1 MSALPPQ
8 LAKMS
13 RVPHRLLDLGVPMGP
28 LKLLRTRGRRSGR
41 TRTIPVVTFRRD
53 GVEWLVSPFGDTGW
67 VLNARAD
74 GHAEIGRGR
83 RFRRV
88 RLVEVDDDR
97 KPEVLWRYRRRFGI
111 VPFVRHAFSATP
123 RQGPAA
129 FHQEAAGHPVFVAQ
143 PDD

>member
-13 RVPHRLLDLGVPMGP
+13 RVPHRLLDRGVWMGP
-28 LKLLRTRGRRSGR
+28 LTLLRTRGRRSGK
-41 TRTIPVVTFRRD
+41 TRTIPVVTFRHD
-53 GVEWLVSPFGDTGW
+53 GVEWVVSPFGDTGW
-67 VLNARAD
+67 VANARAD

-88 RLVEVDDDR
+88 RLVEVDDAR

-111 VPFVRHAFSATP
+111 VPFVRHAFGATP

-129 FHQEAAGHPVFVAQ
+129 FQQEADSHPVFVAQ

>member
-8 LAKMS
+8 IARMS
-13 RVPHRLLDLGVPMGP
+13 RVPHRLLDRGVPMGP
-28 LKLLRTRGRRSGR
+28 LTLLRTRGWRSGR
-41 TRTIPVVTFRRD
+41 QRTIPVVTFRHD
-53 GVEWLVSPFGDTGW
+53 GVEWLVSPFGDTAW
-67 VLNARAD
+67 VRNARAD
-74 GHAEIGRGR
+74 GHAELGRGR

-111 VPFVRHAFSATP
+111 VPFVRNAFHAVP

-129 FHQEAAGHPVFVAQ
+129 FRQEADSHPVFVAQ
-143 PDD
+143 PAD